1 MENTRKRK
9 RFSSGAFRRYKK
21 RIIEK
26 CLLIPKPNIENQ
38 NVIIDGDQTFTSNQQ
53 ESISDTED
61 IVSDSIESDTIAND
75 PIESDSSCD
84 DSVDS
89 QSNENLE
96 PFSELL
102 SVGAE
107 TGTDNF
113 NKNQFLDELRYWA
126 LTNNINHTQLGS
138 FLKLWKK
145 SVPLPSLPIDPRTIL
160 RTPRH
165 VEIQHN
171 YWHYG
176 LRNALNVLQYVR
188 VENLPK
194 KISLR
199 INMDGLPISKSSS
212 SEVWPIL
219 VDIAEIKYIRPCV
232 VGIYCGSG
240 KIVEIFYKMIFS

>member
-1 MENTRKRK
+1 MENTKKRK

-38 NVIIDGDQTFTSNQQ
+38 NVIIDGEQTFTSNQQ
-53 ESISDTED
+53 ESINDTTD
-61 IVSDSIESDTIAND
+61 IVSDSIESDTI
-75 PIESDSSCD
+75 ESDSSFS
-84 DSVDS
+84 DSVHS
-89 QSNENLE
+89 RSNENLE

-102 SVGAE
+102 SGEPE

-240 KIVEIFYKMIFS
+240 KIVDIEMIFS